1 MSDEKRFDGLF
12 PDNPPAF
19 PTNPIVN
26 PPESG
31 QMPVFPP
38 TASHLPT
45 NPPEATHPIVNPPN
59 NIGNAPR
66 PSHPIVEPPKV
77 EINPLAEVLSEAD
90 VQEPMLAKLGK
101 DLEEAKA
108 GRDVGD
114 IPMNDPYWD
123 AQNKLQKFYANKAK

>member
-26 PPESG
+26 PPEAG
-31 QMPVFPP
+31 
-38 TASHLPT
+38 HLPT
-45 NPPEATHPIVNPPN
+45 NPPVIPTHPT
-59 NIGNAPR
+59 
-66 PSHPIVEPPKV
+66 HPIVEPPKV

>member
-1 MSDEKRFDGLF
+1 MSDEKRFEGLF
-12 PDNPPAF
+12 PNDPPVF
-19 PTNPIVN
+19 PTHPIVN
-26 PPESG
+26 PPEAG
-31 QMPVFPP
+31 
-38 TASHLPT
+38 HLPT
-45 NPPEATHPIVNPPN
+45 NPPEATHPIVNPP